1 MAQIIKHRRGT
12 AQQLKT
18 VTLQKAE
25 LGVSTGSVTGL
36 TTPILH
42 VGDGA
47 NAAGHVVGRLFQGST
62 VPTLNSGDIGSAYND
77 LLFHD
82 SATFKLVKLHTGGNQ
97 TLNLANNLANQAIT
111 GSLTVSS
118 TLKVEGAANATS
130 ISASGE
136 ITASNIYASGDIH
149 AVGNITFDGGSSGTI
164 TMGSGADDNIVLA
177 GDVNSNIYQ
186 IQIIHLILVLQD
198 NNGKIYT

>member
-25 LGVSTGSVTGL
+25 LGVSTGSVAGL

-82 SATFKLVKLHTGGNQ
+82 SATFKLIKLHTGGNQ

-111 GSLTVSS
+111 GS
-118 TLKVEGAANATS
+118 
-130 ISASGE
+130 
-136 ITASNIYASGDIH
+136 
-149 AVGNITFDGGSSGTI
+149 
-164 TMGSGADDNIVLA
+164 
-177 GDVNSNIYQ
+177 
-186 IQIIHLILVLQD
+186 
-198 NNGKIYT
+198 